1 MGEATKL
8 QRCETSTRIEA
19 ESQARREARTQAISF
34 RHNVARHGTDVTS
47 FRSRRARP
55 RDLGHRNMTLRGR
68 ELAPEARAQIT
79 KIRAAAR
86 KGLGA
91 TEIAELCQFPIA
103 VVNRVLAPANHGRL
117 SNPAE
122 ILTLRTVPNGHA
134 AADVQLYWVGFL
146 TAAGRI
152 SGQGPSM
159 AVVVTLGDRAEKHM
173 TKFMEDI
180 TGPRVRQE
188 YCQSSLLGWQVYVRE
203 PSLCHALMPWGIPS
217 DFHGE
222 DPALL
227 DDIPN
232 DLIAPFLAGYLDGNW
247 PASTFP
253 RSGRLTLHGT
263 PDVLS
268 AVNRVLR
275 RCWGISEGKITLQ
288 PPRATLRYPTQRVD
302 QQIWDRVR
310 QHASRKRQLA

>member
-1 MGEATKL
+1 
-8 QRCETSTRIEA
+8 
-19 ESQARREARTQAISF
+19 
-34 RHNVARHGTDVTS
+34 
-47 FRSRRARP
+47 
-55 RDLGHRNMTLRGR
+55 MTLRGR

-79 KIRAAAR
+79 RIRAAAR

-103 VVNRVLAPANHGRL
+103 IVNRVLAPANHGRL

-122 ILTLRTVPNGHA
+122 ILTLRTVPTGHA
-134 AADVQLYWVGFL
+134 PADVQLYWVGFL

-173 TKFMEDI
+173 AKFMEDI

-232 DLIAPFLAGYLDGNW
+232 DLVAPFLAGYLDGNW
-247 PASTFP
+247 PVSTFP
-253 RSGRLTLHGT
+253 RSGRLVLHGT

-288 PPRATLRYPTQRVD
+288 APRATLRYPTQRVD

-310 QHASRKRQLA
+310 THASRKRQLT